1 MTTPIRSMDELIA
14 ALRARLIELQLTHS
28 TVDGIA
34 GLQDGYTSKLLA
46 PKPIKNLG
54 PVSFEALLG
63 ALGVAVVVVEDPE
76 QIKRVEG
83 RWTKRER
90 PLRQPKLLTASI
102 SASIE
107 AEVPLQ
113 LPVTPAI
120 KRLICNPEFM
130 KQIAVS
136 GGKSRAIKLS
146 PFKRA
151 RIAKRAARIR
161 WQRERERKTAPQP
174 EMA

>member
-14 ALRARLIELQLTHS
+14 ALRARLVELQLTHS

-54 PVSFEALLG
+54 PISFQALLG

-76 QIKRVEG
+76 QVKRVEG

-90 PLRQPKLLTASI
+90 PLRTPKLLPPLSTPL
-102 SASIE
+102 SIE
-107 AEVPLQ
+107 NQVPAEIVITPELQ
-113 LPVTPAI
+113 RKL
-120 KRLICNPEFM
+120 RDSEFM
-130 KQIAVS
+130 KSIGKL
-136 GGKSRAIKLS
+136 GGKRRLKSMG
-146 PFKRA
+146 KRA
-151 RIAKRAARIR
+151 RQRAAAHAARIR
-161 WQRERERKTAPQP
+161 WQKENRA
-174 EMA
+174 

>member
-54 PVSFEALLG
+54 PVSFQALLG

-90 PLRQPKLLTASI
+90 PLRTPKLLTASTT
-102 SASIE
+102 ASIE
-107 AEVPLQ
+107 AEAPLQ
-113 LPVTPAI
+113 LQVTPAM
-120 KRLICNPEFM
+120 KRLIENPEWLKNFTS
-130 KQIAVS
+130 S
-136 GGKSRAIKLS
+136 GGRARAIKLS
-146 PFKRA
+146 PTKRA
-151 RIAKRAARIR
+151 RIAKKAARIR
-161 WQRERERKTAPQP
+161 WQRERERRSAPQP